1 MACSPSRGGT
11 SKGTPVPLEDVK
23 SRELYLAIPYDTGAA
38 QMEQIK
44 RAYDYAAQKG
54 INLTVWKLK

>member
-1 MACSPSRGGT
+1 MFAFKGACL
-11 SKGTPVPLEDVK
+11 KGTPVPLEDVK
-23 SRELYLAIPYDTGAA
+23 SRELYLDIPYDTGAA

-54 INLTVWKLK
+54 INLTAWKLK